1 MIIRVNLGDYMQE
14 KKEVNRHKQRQIIV
28 EILYQIDMGVLTF
41 EKKDETFVDS
51 SILGILELKE
61 KIDEIIE
68 SVLIGYTLKRL
79 STVDRAILRLATYE
93 MLETQTPF
101 EIIIDEALNLTHTYT
116 DLGDHKSVSFNNKV
130 LDSIQKKLKG
140 AYETSLNR

>member
-1 MIIRVNLGDYMQE
+1 MPE
-14 KKEVNRHKQRQIIV
+14 KLETSRHKQRQTII

-41 EKKDETFVDS
+41 EKTDETFVDS
-51 SILGILELKE
+51 TIESILNLKTT
-61 KIDEIIE
+61 IDEIIE
-68 SVLIGYTLKRL
+68 SVLIGYTLRRI

-130 LDSIQKKLKG
+130 LDSIQKKLRG
-140 AYETSLNR
+140 AYESSAHS

>member
-1 MIIRVNLGDYMQE
+1 MQVKSE
-14 KKEVNRHKQRQIIV
+14 TSRHKQRQAII
-28 EILYQIDMGVLTF
+28 EILYQIDMGVLNF
-41 EKKDETFVDS
+41 EKTEEAFVDTAVASILDLKETIDET
-51 SILGILELKE
+51 
-61 KIDEIIE
+61 IE
-68 SVLIGYTLKRL
+68 SVLIGYTLKRI

-130 LDSIQKKLKG
+130 LDSIQKKLRG
-140 AYETSLNR
+140 AYESSADR

>member
-1 MIIRVNLGDYMQE
+1 MQVKSE
-14 KKEVNRHKQRQIIV
+14 TSRHKQRQTII
-28 EILYQIDMGVLTF
+28 EILYQIDMGVLNF
-41 EKKDETFVDS
+41 EKTEEAFVDTAVASILDLKETIDET
-51 SILGILELKE
+51 
-61 KIDEIIE
+61 IE
-68 SVLIGYTLKRL
+68 SVLIGYTLKRI

-130 LDSIQKKLKG
+130 LDSIQKKLRG
-140 AYETSLNR
+140 AYESSADR

>member
-1 MIIRVNLGDYMQE
+1 MQTKSE
-14 KKEVNRHKQRQIIV
+14 INRHKQRQMII

-41 EKKDETFVDS
+41 EKTNEPFIDEAVETILLIQKD
-51 SILGILELKE
+51 
-61 KIDEIIE
+61 IDEIIE
-68 SVLIGYTLKRL
+68 SVLVGYTLKRI

-93 MLETQTPF
+93 MIETQTPA

-130 LDSIQKKLKG
+130 LDSIQKKVKG
-140 AYETSLNR
+140 AYETGSNR